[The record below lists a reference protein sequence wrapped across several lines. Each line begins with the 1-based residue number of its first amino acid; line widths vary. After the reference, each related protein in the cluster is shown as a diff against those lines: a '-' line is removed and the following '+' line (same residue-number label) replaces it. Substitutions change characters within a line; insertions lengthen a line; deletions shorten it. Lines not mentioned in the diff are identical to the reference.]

1 MDRKLELLARVPLLS
16 GLDRKDLERVGSICD
31 QVDLPAGRTVARQG
45 EYGSEF
51 YVIVEGSASVER
63 DGQHLADLGAGDF
76 FGELALL
83 AHIQRTATVKTT
95 APSSL
100 IVVGAREFRA
110 LLDDQPRIVK
120 TLLQVVAERVAR
132 TEQAAPTH

>member
-1 MDRKLELLARVPLLS
+1 MDRQLELLARVPLLA

-31 QVDLPAGRTVARQG
+31 QVDLPSGRAVARQG

-51 YVIVEGSASVER
+51 YVIVEGSASVVR
-63 DGQHLADLGAGDF
+63 DGHHLADLGPGDF

-83 AHIQRTATVKTT
+83 AHIQRTATVTTT

-100 IVVGAREFRA
+100 IVVGSREFRA

-120 TLLQVVAERVAR
+120 KLLQVVAERVAR
-132 TEQAAPTH
+132 TEQTHTH

>member
-1 MDRKLELLARVPLLS
+1 MDRKVDLLARVPLLA
-16 GLDRKDLERVGSICD
+16 GLSRKDLERVASIAD
-31 QVDLPAGRTVARQG
+31 QVDLPAGRAVARQG

-51 YVIVEGSASVER
+51 YVIVEGAASVER
-63 DGQHLADLGAGDF
+63 DGQHLTDLGSGAF

-83 AHIQRTATVKTT
+83 AHIQRTATVTTT

-100 IVVGAREFRA
+100 LVIGAREFRA
-110 LLDDQPRIVK
+110 LLEDQPAIVR

-132 TEQAAPTH
+132 TEAAATH

>member
-1 MDRKLELLARVPLLS
+1 MDRKLELLARVPLLA
-16 GLDRKDLERVGSICD
+16 GLDRKDLERVGSIAD

-51 YVIVEGSASVER
+51 YVIVDGAASVER
-63 DGQHLADLGAGDF
+63 DGQHLTDLGPGAF

-83 AHIQRTATVKTT
+83 AHIQRTATVTTT

-100 IVVGAREFRA
+100 LVIGAREFRA
-110 LLDDQPRIVK
+110 LLDDQPRIVR

-132 TEQAAPTH
+132 TEQAHSH

>member
-16 GLDRKDLERVGSICD
+16 GLDRKDLERVGSIAD
-31 QVDLPAGRTVARQG
+31 QVDLAAGRTVARQG

-51 YVIVEGSASVER
+51 YVIVDGAASVER
-63 DGQHLADLGAGDF
+63 DGQHLTDLGPGAF

-83 AHIQRTATVKTT
+83 AHIQRTATVTTT

-100 IVVGAREFRA
+100 LVIGAREFRA
-110 LLDDQPRIVK
+110 LLDDQPRIVR

-132 TEQAAPTH
+132 TEQAHSH